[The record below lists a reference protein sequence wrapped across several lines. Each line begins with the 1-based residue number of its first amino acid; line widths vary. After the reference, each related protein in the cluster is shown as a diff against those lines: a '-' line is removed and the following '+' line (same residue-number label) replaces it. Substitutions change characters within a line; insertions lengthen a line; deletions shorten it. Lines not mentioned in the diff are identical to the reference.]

1 MKRNTWIISAVAA
14 AVAFGGY
21 WLYAKNSKPEESPY
35 RFVPVEKGDISALVS
50 ATGALNAVT
59 TIEVGTQVS
68 GRIDGLFADFND
80 KVTKGQLVARI
91 DPTLQQQSVR
101 DAEAGLERARAE
113 FEQAELEYRRNLSLF
128 DQKVLTEIEF
138 NSAKYQR
145 AVASASMKSAQVAL
159 DRARQNLSYTAI
171 YAPIDGIVVER
182 NVNVGQ
188 TVAASLSAPKLFM
201 IANDLSRMQIL
212 ASVDESDIGT
222 IKEGQPVTFTVQAYP
237 DEVFTGSVQ
246 KVRLQS
252 VTTENVVNYT
262 VVVEVANKGSKLLP
276 GMTASVDFRIGEAK
290 NVFKVANA
298 ALRFRPTEEM
308 TAQLRERMAARRAA
322 AQAAGESD
330 GREGG
335 PRSGSE
341 GPSNPGSAI
350 AGGAGPGNG
359 GGAQGAGNRQRSANS
374 AMLWY
379 LDAEGKLATARV
391 RTGLSDGQS
400 TEISGRDLKE
410 GMQVI
415 AGVTQRTTPTSSS
428 PFQPAAP
435 AAGPRPGGGF

>member
-1 MKRNTWIISAVAA
+1 MKRNNWIISAVAA
-14 AVAFGGY
+14 ALAVGGY

-35 RFVPVEKGDISALVS
+35 RFVPVEKGDVRAVVS

-59 TIEVGTQVS
+59 TVEVGTQVS
-68 GRIDGLFADFND
+68 GRIDGLYADFND

-91 DPTLQQQSVR
+91 DATLQQQTVR

-113 FEQAELEYRRNLSLF
+113 YEQAELEYRRNLSLF
-128 DQKVLTEIEF
+128 EQKVLTEIEF
-138 NSAKYQR
+138 NTAKYQR

-237 DEVFTGSVQ
+237 DDVFTGSVQ

-262 VVVEVANKGSKLLP
+262 VVVEVANKDSKLLP
-276 GMTASVDFRIGEAK
+276 GMTASVDFRIGEATG
-290 NVFKVANA
+290 VFKVANA

-308 TAQLRERMAARRAA
+308 TAQVREQMAARRAA
-322 AQAAGESD
+322 AQSSEG
-330 GREGG
+330 EGG
-335 PRSGSE
+335 TPT
-341 GPSNPGSAI
+341 
-350 AGGAGPGNG
+350 AGANGTAGDRAGPGG
-359 GGAQGAGNRQRSANS
+359 FGAQGAPQGSQGAGSRRRSPNS

-379 LDAEGKLATARV
+379 VDSAGKLATARV

-415 AGVTQRTTPTSSS
+415 AGVTQRTTPAAAS
-428 PFQPAAP
+428 PFQPASP
-435 AAGPRPGGGF
+435 AGGPRPGGGF